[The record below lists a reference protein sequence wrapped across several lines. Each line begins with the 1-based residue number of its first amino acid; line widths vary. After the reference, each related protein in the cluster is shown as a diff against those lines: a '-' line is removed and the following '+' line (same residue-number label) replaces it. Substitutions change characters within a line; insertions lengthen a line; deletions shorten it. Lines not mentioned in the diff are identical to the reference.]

1 LDILQRLE
9 INHRMRKP
17 KCLLRQGRYPQSTPV
32 LALLDH
38 FTNTV
43 NDIEDPQTR
52 LEGVNRFVQV
62 RGSLLALQKRA
73 FLLDEVV
80 ADLRDARIE

>member
-1 LDILQRLE
+1 
-9 INHRMRKP
+9 
-17 KCLLRQGRYPQSTPV
+17 
-32 LALLDH
+32 
-38 FTNTV
+38 V

-80 ADLRDARIE
+80 ADLRDARVE